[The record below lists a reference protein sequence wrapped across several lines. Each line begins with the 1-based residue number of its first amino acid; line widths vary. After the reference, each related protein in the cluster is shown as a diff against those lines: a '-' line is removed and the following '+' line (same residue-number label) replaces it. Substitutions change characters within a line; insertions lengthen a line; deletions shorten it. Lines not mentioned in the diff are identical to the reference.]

1 MPVHRLQFTSPRQ
14 LSSLLGGDDSRLK
27 ALENTFAVS
36 LSTEGDCLTIEGKQA
51 HIQKVLEVLELLG
64 LARSQGLNIHASDF
78 LNITQAVAKKQGAT
92 FKTLFESP
100 VLIKLKNAS
109 IIPKTL
115 SQKYYLEA
123 MHKHAIVFGV
133 GPAGTGKTY
142 LAVATALQALFE
154 NRVDRIL
161 ITRPAV
167 EAGEALGFLP
177 GDLKEKILPY
187 LRPIYDALYEMI
199 GQDYTQKLMERG
211 IIEIAPLAYMRGR
224 TLSKAFILLDE
235 AQNATDKQMMMFLT
249 RLGDHS
255 RMIITGDL
263 SQTDLPHN
271 KVSGLKQALEILHA
285 VEGISVFH
293 FAATDVVRH
302 PLVQAIIE
310 AYENYKER

>member
-1 MPVHRLQFTSPRQ
+1 MPIHSLHFTSPRH
-14 LSSLLGGDDSRLK
+14 LSNLLGEDGSRLRV
-27 ALENTFAVS
+27 LESTFAVS
-36 LSTEGDCLTIEGKQA
+36 LRVEGDCLTIEGKQA
-51 HIQKVLEVLELLG
+51 QIQKVSEVFELLD
-64 LARSQGLNIHASDF
+64 LARSQGLNIQASDF
-78 LNITQAVAKKQGAT
+78 LHITQAVAKKEG
-92 FKTLFESP
+92 FPLKTLFEKP
-100 VLIKLKNAS
+100 ILIKLKNAS

-115 SQKYYLEA
+115 SQKHYLEA

-154 NRVDRIL
+154 NKVDRIL

-187 LRPIYDALYEMI
+187 LRPIYDALHEMI
-199 GQDYTQKLMERG
+199 GQDYTQKLIERG

-224 TLSKAFILLDE
+224 TLSRAFILLDE

-249 RLGDHS
+249 RLGDNS
-255 RMIITGDL
+255 RMIISGDL
-263 SQTDLPHN
+263 SQTDLPSH
-271 KVSGLKQALEILHA
+271 KISGLKQALEVLHT
-285 VEGISVFH
+285 VEGVGMFH
-293 FAATDVVRH
+293 FEARDVVRH

-310 AYENYKER
+310 AYANLSKL

>member
-1 MPVHRLQFTSPRQ
+1 MPVHCLQFSSPRQ
-14 LSSLLGGDDSRLK
+14 LFGLLGEDDSRIK

-78 LNITQAVAKKQGAT
+78 SHITQAVAQNKGSQ
-92 FKTLFESP
+92 FKALFQNP
-100 VLIKLKNAS
+100 ILIKLKNAS

-115 SQKYYLEA
+115 SQKHYLEA
-123 MHKHAIVFGV
+123 IHKHVIVFGL

-199 GQDYTQKLMERG
+199 GQDYTQKLIERG

-224 TLSKAFILLDE
+224 TLSRAFILLDE

-263 SQTDLPHN
+263 SQPDLPSH
-271 KVSGLKQALEILHA
+271 KTSGLKQALDILHT
-285 VEGISVFH
+285 VEGIGMFH
-293 FAATDVVRH
+293 FQARDVVRH

-310 AYENYKER
+310 AYDNAIKC

>member
-14 LSSLLGGDDSRLK
+14 LSTLLGEDCSRLK
-27 ALENTFAVS
+27 ALESTFAVS
-36 LSTEGDCLTIEGKQA
+36 LNVGGDCLSIEGKQA
-51 HIQKVLEVLELLG
+51 QIQKVIEVFDLLN
-64 LARSQGLNIHASDF
+64 LARGQGLKVHAADF
-78 LNITQAVAKKQGAT
+78 LHITQAVAKKEGNA
-92 FKTLFESP
+92 FRALFEKP
-100 VLIKLKNAS
+100 MLIKLKNAS

-115 SQKYYLEA
+115 SQKHYLEA
-123 MHKHAIVFGV
+123 MQQYPIVFGI

-154 NRVDRIL
+154 NRVERIL

-187 LRPIYDALYEMI
+187 LRPIYDALHEMI

-224 TLSKAFILLDE
+224 TLSRAFILLDE

-249 RLGDHS
+249 RLGDNS
-255 RMIITGDL
+255 RMVISGDL
-263 SQTDLPHN
+263 LQTDLPSH
-271 KVSGLKQALEILHA
+271 KTSGLKQALEVLHA
-285 VEGISVFH
+285 VEGIGIFH
-293 FAATDVVRH
+293 FEARDVVRH

-310 AYENYKER
+310 AYENLR